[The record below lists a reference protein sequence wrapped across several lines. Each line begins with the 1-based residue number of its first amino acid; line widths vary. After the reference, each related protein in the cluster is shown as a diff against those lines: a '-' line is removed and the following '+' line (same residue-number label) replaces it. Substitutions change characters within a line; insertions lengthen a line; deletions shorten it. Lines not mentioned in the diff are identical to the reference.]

1 MKKIAL
7 GLLAASM
14 MFLGAT
20 KTAEAQDPF
29 AFQFGYTL
37 GYQNSFRYR
46 VPAPPYFAVH
56 PPVYYGKRYARPYG
70 ESPFASWPMLQP
82 NPAYMPMPTAMHAP
96 AVSIANPHCEQQIP
110 TISVGGGEPMA
121 DKSTTAPNKS
131 SEAIVIINPYALEQ
145 YAKTAEK

>member
-7 GLLAASM
+7 GLLAASLVY
-14 MFLGAT
+14 LGSA

-46 VPAPPYFAVH
+46 VPTPPYFAVH

-70 ESPFASWPMLQP
+70 ESPFASWPLLQP
-82 NPAYMPMPTAMHAP
+82 NPTYMPMPTAAHS
-96 AVSIANPHCEQQIP
+96 AVSIANPHCEQHIP
-110 TISVGGGEPMA
+110 TIHVGGGEPMV
-121 DKSTTAPNKS
+121 DKPATTATKT

-145 YAKTAEK
+145 YAKSTDK